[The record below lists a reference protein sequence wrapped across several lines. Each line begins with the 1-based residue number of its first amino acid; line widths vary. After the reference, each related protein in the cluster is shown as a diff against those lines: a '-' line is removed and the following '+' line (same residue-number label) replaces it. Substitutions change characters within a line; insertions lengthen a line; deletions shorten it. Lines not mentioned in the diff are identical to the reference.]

1 MFLGEGGNLHD
12 RLANAFYADLSGLAP
27 IYIQVGGD
35 ETLLD
40 DSRRFAEL
48 AGGAGVNVRLEI
60 FPEQQ
65 HTFQMGGRA
74 RPRSRRSDPEARGV
88 GATQA
93 RADQRRPLSTGAVS
107 RGRSESKS
115 KDVRPQTNPLS
126 KPRAGRNTVWIDV
139 SDRDCRGCRG
149 GPRPSRRR
157 PKSSSEH
164 DNLEVGEVATIE
176 REAQLEK
183 LVAAG

>member
-65 HTFQMGGRA
+65 HTFQMAAGRA
-74 RPRSRRSDPEARGV
+74 PEADEAIRKL
-88 GATQA
+88 A
-93 RADQRRPLSTGAVS
+93 
-107 RGRSESKS
+107 EW
-115 KDVRPQTNPLS
+115 VRP
-126 KPRAGRNTVWIDV
+126 
-139 SDRDCRGCRG
+139 
-149 GPRPSRRR
+149 
-157 PKSSSEH
+157 
-164 DNLEVGEVATIE
+164 
-176 REAQLEK
+176 K
-183 LVAAG
+183 LGLTSAAR